1 MPRSDRITSHEFVYL
16 FQVDS
21 ADQKPVAGTMSKA
34 AAQLLSVYRATVA
47 SVVKPVLCSG
57 RHGRSSWHY
66 SAAVGT

>member
-16 FQVDS
+16 FQV
-21 ADQKPVAGTMSKA
+21 VAGTMSKA